1 MNGIM
6 GLVVLASSIWMA
18 SDAAR
23 IGYDKRD
30 IRGVAGMGPV
40 GWLVCGLF
48 LWIIAFPLYLIKRP
62 ELIAAA
68 ERRRLGLTGPS
79 GMLPPPYPQQ
89 GYPQPPYTQQSYP
102 QPPDPQPDYP
112 QQAYPQQGYP
122 QQGYPQQG
130 YPQQPAPPQ
139 QGYPQQPAPQQGY
152 PQQGYP
158 QQGYPQQGYPQQGY
172 PQQPAAPQPATLG
185 LDEVAEAIV

>member
-89 GYPQPPYTQQSYP
+89 GYPQPPYPQQSYP
-102 QPPDPQPDYP
+102 QPPYPQQDYP
-112 QQAYPQQGYP
+112 QQD
-122 QQGYPQQG
+122 
-130 YPQQPAPPQ
+130 
-139 QGYPQQPAPQQGY
+139 
-152 PQQGYP
+152 YP

-185 LDEVAEAIV
+185 LDEVAEAIVKLGEMRHAGLLTDAEFEQQKAQVLARMA